1 MLKRTL
7 VSLSVCILKLK
18 VLTLQFKLG
27 ITVSLGITANR
38 KKNGALLAY
47 IANKVPEINMR
58 KMLKIIYL
66 IDERFMKLRGFPL
79 TWLDYYV
86 WEKGPVAPE
95 VYDIKEENNCF
106 SDFVKTKRSAEGK
119 VVIYPLF
126 AINDDPNGPFG
137 ELSEYDL
144 SIINEELSKYGDK
157 SADWLTNQTHLPD
170 ALWTKTKSEHHV
182 EFIGG
187 KSDCRINMMD
197 LIQDDEDLCEV
208 YEDAKWN
215 FSFQAQ
221 LNSQM

>member
-1 MLKRTL
+1 M
-7 VSLSVCILKLK
+7 K
-18 VLTLQFKLG
+18 VLTLQNKLKM
-27 ITVSLGITANR
+27 TVSLGITANR

-95 VYDIKEENNCF
+95 VYYIKEKKNFF
-106 SDFVKTKRSAEGK
+106 SEFVKTKLSADNK
-119 VVIYPLF
+119 IIIYPLF
-126 AINDDPNGPFG
+126 PINTDPNGPFG

-144 SIINEELSKYGDK
+144 SIVDEELSKYGDK

-170 ALWTKTKSEHHV
+170 ALWTKTKSDNHV
-182 EFIGG
+182 EFVDG
-187 KSDCRINMMD
+187 KSDCRIDMMD

-215 FSFQAQ
+215 VGFQAQ
-221 LNSQM
+221 LNG